1 MKKQRNK
8 SLSILLCILIVISI
22 LPFAGISAFANE
34 GKITDG
40 NYTYIIENEEAHIV
54 AVDNSISGNI
64 VIPDYLGNYPV
75 TSIRYEAFYDIN
87 TITSVIFPKYLKYIG
102 GRAFNSCNNLKQ
114 ITFNDTLEEIDYSS
128 FNMCTS
134 LTKITIPDSVNY
146 IGYAAFGGCV
156 SLNEITLPQH
166 GNLIFGDPDA
176 FYDTAHQNNLNNWIN
191 GYWYVDN
198 YLMDINEET
207 KLNITG
213 ELSFD
218 NNVVFIHPAAVSYI
232 ENLETLILPD
242 SIKVMP
248 QIVGNQNLKKVIIGS
263 GITSTYY
270 GGNLPTFVDC
280 PNLNEVIFP
289 KSVSTIGAHLFEDAN
304 PTKITILNPSA
315 QIGIYEGKV
324 FPDAVPEDC
333 VIYGF
338 KGSTAEEY
346 ANLYNKKFIAIEC
359 EDEHNFGE
367 WSESLAPTC
376 TEKGVEERI
385 CDTCKKAETREISP
399 LGHSFGEW
407 YTDSDPTCIAD
418 GTERRDCFC
427 GETETRS
434 IPLIPDNHIDEDE
447 NNFCDNC
454 GISLSDDDDI
464 KEECSHLCH
473 HTNAFTK
480 FIWKI
485 VQFFWKLF
493 SINPTCSCGEAHY

>member
-1 MKKQRNK
+1 MKNFFNRFAFY
-8 SLSILLCILIVISI
+8 ILCFLLMFPIIQII
-22 LPFAGISAFANE
+22 DANAYE
-34 GKITDG
+34 NEFVDG
-40 NYTYIIENEEAHIV
+40 PYTYIIENDETKIV
-54 AVDNSISGNI
+54 AADKSLSGDI
-64 VIPDYLGNYPV
+64 IIPDFLGNYPV
-75 TSIRYEAFYDIN
+75 TEIYYEAFCKNDN
-87 TITSVIFPKYLKYIG
+87 ITSVVFPKYLRNIG
-102 GRAFNSCNNLKQ
+102 GRAFNYCINLKK
-114 ITFNDTLEEIDYSS
+114 ITFNNLLEVIEYDSFNSCYELEEI
-128 FNMCTS
+128 
-134 LTKITIPDSVNY
+134 IIPDSVNH
-146 IGYAAFGGCV
+146 IGFAAFGACE
-156 SLNEITLPQH
+156 SLNKISLPQH
-166 GNLIFGDPDA
+166 GNLTFGDAEAFFYTGHQHNPD
-176 FYDTAHQNNLNNWIN
+176 NWIN

-242 SIKVMP
+242 SVKVMP
-248 QIVGNQNLKKVIIGS
+248 QIVGNQNLKKVIIGN
-263 GITSTYY
+263 GITSTSY
-270 GGNLPTFVDC
+270 GGSTFPTFYDC

-289 KSVSTIGAHLFEDAN
+289 KNVSTIGAFLFEDAN

-346 ANLYNKKFIAIEC
+346 ANLYNRQFVAIEC

-385 CDTCKKAETREISP
+385 CDTCKKEETREISP

-407 YTDSDPTCIAD
+407 YTDSEPTCIAD

-447 NNFCDNC
+447 NNLCDNC